1 MNNIYERGYFVEKL
15 YTVSDVAQM
24 TGLTERTIR
33 NYIKD
38 GKLQGKKV
46 GVQWRF
52 TEEDI
57 GNLFEDPS
65 VSNEV
70 MENNYGKITDFLE
83 QKPIAGTGVV
93 LINEAVEDENELE
106 KKVDEIISF
115 VNQNKNFRF
124 SYQYLKEEKIAQFI
138 LMGNIKTIEGFM
150 EQRRSFNGN

>member
-1 MNNIYERGYFVEKL
+1 MKGDGFLEKL

-38 GKLQGKKV
+38 GKLRGKKV

-57 GNLFEDPS
+57 GNLFQDPS
-65 VSNEV
+65 VSGEV
-70 MENNYGKITDFLE
+70 MENNHEKVTRFIK
-83 QKPIAGTGVV
+83 QKPIAETGAII
-93 LINEAVEDENELE
+93 INEAVEDEKELE
-106 KKVDEIISF
+106 KKVEKIIDF

-124 SYQYLKEEKIAQFI
+124 SYQYFKEDKIAQFI
-138 LMGNIKTIEGFM
+138 LIGNIKTIGEFM
-150 EQRRSFNGN
+150 EKRG

>member
-1 MNNIYERGYFVEKL
+1 MEKL
-15 YTVSDVAQM
+15 YTVSDIAQI

-57 GNLFEDPS
+57 GNLFEDSS
-65 VSNEV
+65 VSSEV
-70 MENNYGKITDFLE
+70 MENNYEKITKFIK

-93 LINEAVEDENELE
+93 VVNEFAEDEKELEIKVNKIIDFINE
-106 KKVDEIISF
+106 
-115 VNQNKNFRF
+115 NKDFRF
-124 SYQYLKEEKIAQFI
+124 SYQYFKEDKIAQFI
-138 LMGNIKTIEGFM
+138 LIGDIKLIEGFV
-150 EQRRSFNGN
+150 EKRREVI

>member
-1 MNNIYERGYFVEKL
+1 MEKL

-57 GNLFEDPS
+57 ENLFQDPS
-65 VSNEV
+65 VSGKV
-70 MENNYGKITDFLE
+70 MENNHEKITRFIE
-83 QKPIAGTGVV
+83 QKPIAETGAI
-93 LINEAVEDENELE
+93 LINEAVENEKELE
-106 KKVDEIISF
+106 KKVEKIIDF

-124 SYQYLKEEKIAQFI
+124 SYQYFKEDKIAQFI
-138 LMGNIKTIEGFM
+138 LIGNIKTIGEFM
-150 EQRRSFNGN
+150 EKRG

>member
-1 MNNIYERGYFVEKL
+1 MEKL

-57 GNLFEDPS
+57 GNLFQDPS
-65 VSNEV
+65 VSGKV
-70 MENNYGKITDFLE
+70 MENNHEKITRFIE
-83 QKPIAGTGVV
+83 QKPIAETGAI
-93 LINEAVEDENELE
+93 LINEAVENEKELE
-106 KKVDEIISF
+106 KKVEKIIDF

-124 SYQYLKEEKIAQFI
+124 SYQYFKEDKIAQFI
-138 LMGNIKTIEGFM
+138 LIGNIKTIGEFM
-150 EQRRSFNGN
+150 EKRG

>member
-1 MNNIYERGYFVEKL
+1 MKGDGFLEKL

-57 GNLFEDPS
+57 ENLFQDPS
-65 VSNEV
+65 VSGKV
-70 MENNYGKITDFLE
+70 MENNHEKITRFIE
-83 QKPIAGTGVV
+83 QKPIAETGAI
-93 LINEAVEDENELE
+93 LINEAVENEKELE
-106 KKVDEIISF
+106 KKVEKIIRF
-115 VNQNKNFRF
+115 VNQSENFRF
-124 SYQYLKEEKIAQFI
+124 SYQYFKEDKIAQFI
-138 LMGNIKTIEGFM
+138 LIGDIKTIEEFM
-150 EQRRSFNGN
+150 GKRR